1 MTSTNQ
7 HARVLVL
14 DDDPFMLSLLGKMLA
29 RLDYKDVTSFTR
41 GADAVTALKR
51 DPEAVDLILCDLQM
65 PEMDGVEFVRH
76 LVEIRYAGT
85 LVLVSGEDSRILEAA
100 ENLAKAHSLQ
110 VLGTLRKPPDPSA
123 LATVLARLP
132 PRAGATTGTYQIQ
145 YSQSELQ
152 QALLAGQFV
161 VHYQPKI
168 TVATGELTGVEC
180 LVRWQNPHEGLCL
193 PGRFL
198 PSIEAHGLMDALTEA
213 VITTA
218 MQDAHRWRHD
228 GMEISVAVNVSM
240 SSLTN
245 LAFPEFIAD
254 TARALEMPLNRLI
267 LEVTETQLMQN
278 VVAANEILTRL
289 RLKRVVLAIDDFGV
303 GHSSLAKL
311 RDLPFNELKIDRGF
325 VHGACRNESLAV
337 FLRASISLARQL
349 GLATVAEGVED
360 EDDWTFLRATACDQ
374 AQGWFIAKAMPAGE
388 LRAWASSWAL
398 RFGALSAT
406 SS

>member
-1 MTSTNQ
+1 
-7 HARVLVL
+7 
-14 DDDPFMLSLLGKMLA
+14 
-29 RLDYKDVTSFTR
+29 
-41 GADAVTALKR
+41 
-51 DPEAVDLILCDLQM
+51 
-65 PEMDGVEFVRH
+65 VRH
-76 LVEIRYAGT
+76 LVEIRYTGT

-123 LATVLARLP
+123 LATVLARLA
-132 PRAGATTGTYQIQ
+132 PRARATTGTYQIQ
-145 YSQSELQ
+145 YSRSDLQ
-152 QALLAGQFV
+152 QAVLARQFV

-168 TVATGELTGVEC
+168 NITTGDLTGVEC

-198 PSIEAHGLMDALTEA
+198 PSIEAHGLMDALTEV

-218 MQDAHRWRHD
+218 MQDAQRWRHNGLD
-228 GMEISVAVNVSM
+228 ISVAVNVSM

-278 VVAANEILTRL
+278 VVAAYEILTRL

-337 FLRASISLARQL
+337 FLQASISLARQL
-349 GLATVAEGVED
+349 GLSTVAEGVED
-360 EDDWTFLRATACDQ
+360 QDDWTFLRTTACDQ
-374 AQGWFIAKAMPAGE
+374 AQGWFITKAMPAGE
-388 LRAWASSWAL
+388 LVAWASSWAQ
-398 RFGALSAT
+398 RFCALSA
-406 SS
+406 SSS

>member
-1 MTSTNQ
+1 MTLQQ
-7 HARVLVL
+7 HPRVFVL

-29 RLDYKDVTSFTR
+29 RLEYKDVTTFTR
-41 GADAVTALKR
+41 GADAVKALQC

-76 LVEIRYAGT
+76 LVESRYTGT

-123 LATVLARLP
+123 LATVLARLG
-132 PRAGATTGTYQIQ
+132 PRAREATGTYAVQH
-145 YSQSELQ
+145 SRSDLQ
-152 QALLAGQFV
+152 QALQAGQFV
-161 VHYQPKI
+161 AHYQPKI
-168 TVATGELTGVEC
+168 NLTTGDLTGVEC
-180 LVRWQNPHEGLCL
+180 LVRWQHPHEGLCL

-198 PSIEAHGLMDALTEA
+198 PSIEAHGLMDALTEVVVA
-213 VITTA
+213 TA
-218 MQDAHRWRHD
+218 MQDAQRWHLD
-228 GMEISVAVNVSM
+228 NLDISVAVNVSM

-254 TARALEMPLNRLI
+254 TARTLEMPLNRLI

-278 VVAANEILTRL
+278 VVAAYEILTRL
-289 RLKRVVLAIDDFGV
+289 RLKRVGLAIDDFGV

-325 VHGACRNESLAV
+325 VHGASRNESLAV
-337 FLRASISLARQL
+337 FLQASISLARQL
-349 GLATVAEGVED
+349 RLSTVAEGVED
-360 EDDWTFLRATACDQ
+360 QDDWTFLRTTGCEQ
-374 AQGWFIAKAMPAGE
+374 AQGWFIAKAMPASE
-388 LRAWASSWAL
+388 LGAWALSWAE
-398 RFGALSAT
+398 RFRAMSDSGLD
-406 SS
+406 

>member
-1 MTSTNQ
+1 MSDHQ
-7 HARVLVL
+7 HARVFVL

-29 RLDYKDVTSFTR
+29 RLEYKDVTTFTR
-41 GADAVTALKR
+41 GADAVKALR
-51 DPEAVDLILCDLQM
+51 HDPEAVDLILCDLQM

-76 LVEIRYAGT
+76 LVESHYTGT

-100 ENLAKAHSLQ
+100 ESLAKAHSLQ

-123 LATVLARLP
+123 LATVLARLG
-132 PRAGATTGTYQIQ
+132 PRARDATGSYAFQ
-145 YSQSELQ
+145 YSRSDLQ
-152 QALLAGQFV
+152 QAMLAGQFV
-161 VHYQPKI
+161 AHYQPKVNI
-168 TVATGELTGVEC
+168 TTGALTGVEC

-198 PSIEAHGLMDALTEA
+198 PSIEAHGLMDALTEV

-218 MQDAHRWRHD
+218 MQDAQRWRHED
-228 GMEISVAVNVSM
+228 LDISVAINVSM

-245 LAFPEFIAD
+245 LAFPELVAD
-254 TARALEMPLNRLI
+254 TARRLEMPLNRLI

-278 VVAANEILTRL
+278 VVAAYEILTRL
-289 RLKRVVLAIDDFGV
+289 RLKRVGLAIDDFGV

-325 VHGACRNESLAV
+325 VHGARGNESLAV
-337 FLRASISLARQL
+337 FLQASISLARQL
-349 GLATVAEGVED
+349 GLSTVAEGVED
-360 EDDWTFLRATACDQ
+360 QDDWTFLRTTACEQ

-388 LRAWASSWAL
+388 LGAWAFSWAE
-398 RFGALSAT
+398 RFRALSALGLD
-406 SS
+406 